1 MKKKRLKMDAKNQ
14 KLSPRYIE
22 IPGWCLVASVLPHG
36 EKVPLALVGHPFSY
50 DIRIKIPYGFDI
62 L

>member
-1 MKKKRLKMDAKNQ
+1 MDAKNQ

-22 IPGWCLVASVLPHG
+22 ILGWCPVLSVLPHG
-36 EKVPLALVGHPFSY
+36 EKVPLALVDHPFSY
-50 DIRIKIPYGFDI
+50 GITIKIPYGLDV